1 MDRHGYTRR
10 SVCDERRHRRHE
22 PRGRSGFNAAAT
34 PHRRGAGQGA
44 RGPGRRARSRSVG
57 TVGRGERGFGRH
69 LPLRDVLPRSLGSG
83 RSGNGSAQRRP
94 QRGHRGRERRETA
107 RCHVGL
113 HPQRHGH
120 EQPQQPEPRHR
131 RLRRSAPDLSG
142 DLAQQVISILE
153 TQINPAIASHGGMA
167 ELVAVEEG
175 IAYLR
180 LGGGCQGCGMASVTL
195 SQGIEVALTEA
206 IPEIIEVR
214 DVTDHA
220 SGENPFYESAK
231 K

>member
-1 MDRHGYTRR
+1 MSDDAADPGPEKAEESTPLLRLTDEARVKVLEARADEPDPEALALWVEVSGISGATYGYEMYFRALSEAGEAETVLHNDDL
-10 SVCDERRHRRHE
+10 SVVIGAGSAEKL
-22 PRGRSGFNAAAT
+22 
-34 PHRRGAGQGA
+34 RGATLDFTPNGMVMNNPNSPSPATGSYD
-44 RGPGRRARSRSVG
+44 GP
-57 TVGRGERGFGRH
+57 
-69 LPLRDVLPRSLGSG
+69 P
-83 RSGNGSAQRRP
+83 
-94 QRGHRGRERRETA
+94 
-107 RCHVGL
+107 
-113 HPQRHGH
+113 
-120 EQPQQPEPRHR
+120 
-131 RLRRSAPDLSG
+131 PDLSG
-142 DLAQQVISILE
+142 DLPQQVIQILE

-195 SQGIEVALTEA
+195 SQGIEVALSEA
-206 IPEIIEVR
+206 IPEIVGVR